1 MNELLL
7 WMSARRSGSQ
17 QSLRAKVAELRPG
30 RLRASASFRQAEWDF
45 SNLGHAEFGTAA
57 GGPSWRIAPPVLAA
71 GGYAGPCR
79 AVLCGARSLRLLD
92 ALAAQAGSEA
102 MTTEEQQAAPDTVV
116 VSVSS
121 AQDLAAL
128 AASVGLPIQWNA
140 PTAILLSAVPP
151 WAARLDQVSMPIG
164 GWTVSRFSKSQL
176 SWVESSAREAAATAN
191 GLFRFQAERQP
202 TSYVL
207 FERGELYAC
216 DPANAKYR
224 VLRRVGRRR
233 RPLSY
238 DASTAELTVPASCR
252 PPALAERALVV
263 GSGRLPTFREGRLVY
278 GRVEPST
285 AAAVAAFLAQRL
297 S

>member
-30 RLRASASFRQAEWDF
+30 HPRGSATFRQAEWDF
-45 SNLGHAEFGTAA
+45 SSLGHAEFGAA
-57 GGPSWRIAPPVLAA
+57 ADGPNWRIAPPVLAA
-71 GGYAGPCR
+71 SGYAGPCR

-92 ALAAQAGSEA
+92 ALAARAGKA
-102 MTTEEQQAAPDTVV
+102 ITIEEQQRAPDVV
-116 VSVSS
+116 AVSVSR

-128 AASVGLPIQWNA
+128 AASVGLPLQWNA
-140 PTAILLSAVPP
+140 ALAILLSAVPP
-151 WAARLDQVSMPIG
+151 RIAPLARTTIPIG
-164 GWTVSRFSKSQL
+164 GWSVSRFSKSQL
-176 SWVESSAREAAATAN
+176 SWVESSAREAAGAAR

-207 FERGELYAC
+207 VERGQPYAC
-216 DPANAKYR
+216 DPASAKYR
-224 VLRRVGRRR
+224 VLDRARRRR

-238 DASTAELTVPASCR
+238 DARTAELTVPASCR
-252 PPALAERALVV
+252 PPVLAERALVV
-263 GSGRLPTFREGRLVY
+263 GYGRLPTLRDGRIVY
-278 GRVEPST
+278 GRVDRGT
-285 AAAVAAFLAQRL
+285 AAAVAAFLGQRL